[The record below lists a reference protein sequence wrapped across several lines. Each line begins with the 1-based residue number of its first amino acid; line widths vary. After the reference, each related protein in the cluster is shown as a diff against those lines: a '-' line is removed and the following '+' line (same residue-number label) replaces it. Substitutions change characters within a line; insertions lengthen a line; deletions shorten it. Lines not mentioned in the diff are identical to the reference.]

1 MAKLSED
8 QVKHVAKLANLP
20 VTKEEIKQYSHQLSD
35 VLSYIEQLDQVDTSK
50 VEPTFNVS
58 GQINV
63 YHQDV
68 PEAALNL
75 QNTKYVVKRLIGGS
89 DE

>member
-1 MAKLSED
+1 MARLSED

-58 GQINV
+58 GQSNI
-63 YHQDV
+63 YHEDEEVMGLSQDI
-68 PEAALNL
+68 
-75 QNTKYVVKRLIGGS
+75 KYSVKRIIGG
-89 DE
+89 E